1 MRPQRD
7 RFPVYVVRR
16 EDGSWSPRRILQWK
30 DSRAFSIYTCGSGQ
44 RATLP
49 DSNLIIP
56 FSIGFSG
63 REDRAVTS
71 ALCSFDGNEIRILKL
86 GNELTNK
93 VKRGLL
99 EPSLTA
105 YNGRYYMTIRAED
118 DRGYVCVSD
127 DGLNWQE
134 PRPWSWQDGT
144 PLAMS
149 TTQQHWLVHHE
160 QLFLVYARKAKE
172 NVKVMRWRAP
182 LYIAAVDTES
192 LKLVRR
198 TERIV
203 LPLIGD
209 GIGDGANVARMGN
222 FHTVNATA
230 NESWVTVGECLPNK
244 RFAGDTLMAK
254 IRWSRPNRI

>member
-1 MRPQRD
+1 MRHQRG
-7 RFPVYVVRR
+7 RFSVYVVRH
-16 EDGSWSPRRILQWK
+16 EDGSWSPKRILQWK
-30 DSRAFSIYTCGSGQ
+30 DSLAFSIYTCGSGQ

-49 DSNLIIP
+49 DGNLIIP

-63 REDRAVTS
+63 WDDRAVTS
-71 ALCSFDGNEIRILKL
+71 ALCSFDGDEIRILKL

-127 DGLNWQE
+127 DGPNWRQ
-134 PRPWSWQDGT
+134 PRPWNWRDGT

-149 TTQQHWLVHHE
+149 TTQQHWLVHDE
-160 QLFLVYARKAKE
+160 QLFLVYTRKAKE
-172 NVKVMRWRAP
+172 NISVFRWRAP
-182 LYIAAVDTES
+182 LYIAAVDAES
-192 LKLVRR
+192 LQLIHR

-203 LPLIGD
+203 FPLIGD
-209 GIGDGANVARMGN
+209 GIGDAANVARMGN
-222 FHTVNATA
+222 FHTVNAAA
-230 NESWVTVGECLPNK
+230 NESWVTVEECLPGK
-244 RFAGDTLMAK
+244 HFTCDTLMAR
-254 IRWSRPNRI
+254 IYWSRPNSI